1 MYEMRIN
8 LPELFAAGIN
18 GTIPGAILGFVL
30 ATGVAISNELL
41 FVKVK
46 PITFQQNGSTMKF
59 SVDSELNKHYK
70 FTDDL
75 RALEAYKEH
84 NPRAYN
90 RACAQLEKLCSLYKK
105 YRVMVAQEQDTT
117 AIIAKFQLTSMN
129 ADLRLRQ
136 LFQSIKSTNDAK
148 DAEEKAMNIHL
159 NCEEILA
166 KIRDE
171 LTANFTVPKPRHK

>member
-1 MYEMRIN
+1 MKIN

-18 GTIPGAILGFVL
+18 GTIPGAIMGFVL
-30 ATGVAISNELL
+30 AIGVAISNEVL

-46 PITFQQNGSTMKF
+46 PVTFQQNGSTVKF

-75 RALEAYKEH
+75 RALEAYREH

-90 RACAQLEKLCSLYKK
+90 RACAQLEKLCTLYKK
-105 YRVMVAQEQDTT
+105 YRMLVAKEQDTT
-117 AIIAKFQLTSMN
+117 AVIAKFQLSSMN

-136 LFQSIKSTNDAK
+136 LFQSIKTTNDAK
-148 DAEEKAMNIHL
+148 EAEEKAMNIHL
-159 NCEEILA
+159 NCEEVLG
-166 KIRDE
+166 KMRDE
-171 LTANFTVPKPRHK
+171 LTANFTVARPPRK